1 LLDIIFY
8 LLLKRIYR
16 DKINLFIKSSI
27 NYIIKSKFFITCYK
41 VYNKIFISKNI
52 KSTFY
57 RANILL

>member
-1 LLDIIFY
+1 LLDIILY
-8 LLLKRIYR
+8 LLLKYIYR

-27 NYIIKSKFFITCYK
+27 NYIIKSKFFIIFYK

-57 RANILL
+57 RASILL